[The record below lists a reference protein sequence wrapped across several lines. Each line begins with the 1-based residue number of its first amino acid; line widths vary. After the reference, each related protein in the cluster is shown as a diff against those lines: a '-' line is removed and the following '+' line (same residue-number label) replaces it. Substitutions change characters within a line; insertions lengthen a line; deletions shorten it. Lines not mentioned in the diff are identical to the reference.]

1 MRGFLLA
8 LLLLAI
14 SAAPAAADDAA
25 FGHRLATCSGVL
37 KVWGAV
43 LKEAASTDKQRS
55 LADEYTWK
63 GLRLGKRARYLIG
76 DTAFARTFQG
86 SGRALLE
93 TFTRNEQN
101 GVRNS
106 VDACVRFY
114 AKVMI

>member
-14 SAAPAAADDAA
+14 SAAPATADDAA
-25 FGHRLATCSGVL
+25 FGRRLATCSGVL

-43 LKEAASTDKQRS
+43 LKETASTAKQRR

-63 GLRLGKRARYLIG
+63 GLRLGKRARHLIG
-76 DTAFARTFQG
+76 DAAFARTFQG
-86 SGRALLE
+86 SGRAVLE
-93 TFTRNEQN
+93 AFSETKED
-101 GVRNS
+101 GVRDR
-106 VDACVRFY
+106 VDACERFY